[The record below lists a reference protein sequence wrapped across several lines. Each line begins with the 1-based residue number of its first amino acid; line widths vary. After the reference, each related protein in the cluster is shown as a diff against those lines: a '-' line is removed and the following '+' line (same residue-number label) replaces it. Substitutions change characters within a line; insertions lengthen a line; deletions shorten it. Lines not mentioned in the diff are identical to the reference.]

1 MIDRTTPP
9 STRNAVPLVAGARWE
24 QTSTNV
30 GDFLGG
36 REPAE
41 EGRRTVIGEEI
52 SLDVLN
58 ALAGPLCDVL
68 QHGAESF

>member
-30 GDFLGG
+30 GDFLGVENLPRRDGG
-36 REPAE
+36 R
-41 EGRRTVIGEEI
+41 
-52 SLDVLN
+52 L
-58 ALAGPLCDVL
+58 LARK
-68 QHGAESF
+68 SRSTF